1 MTALSYYGLSFNP
14 FDKQQVK
21 EKDRFLSQDLQEML
35 NRLDYLK
42 DTRGIGVFTAGP
54 GMGKS
59 FALRCFS
66 KTLNPNLYHMEYI
79 CLSTVSVMEFY
90 RQFCQVLGVEAKG
103 GKPGMFDAIQ
113 NQIFHLYKEKR
124 QPLLLAVDEA
134 QYLSTAILNDI
145 KMLMNYRY
153 DSVNCFTLILCGEP
167 YLNNTLRKPV
177 HEALRQRITVHYT
190 FSGLSDAEVADYVR
204 HKLVCAGGAETIM
217 LFPPSTATPRAT
229 PESWTTSCPTHS
241 SWALRWIRK
250 PLTLIPS
257 SPLSADATLFDF
269 FIYA

>member
-1 MTALSYYGLSFNP
+1 MMTALSYYGLSFNP

-79 CLSTVSVMEFY
+79 CLSTVSVM
-90 RQFCQVLGVEAKG
+90 AKG

-204 HKLVCAGGAETIM
+204 HKLVCAGGAETIID
-217 LFPPSTATPRAT
+217 PAA
-229 PESWTTSCPTHS
+229 
-241 SWALRWIRK
+241 
-250 PLTLIPS
+250 
-257 SPLSADATLFDF
+257 LSALHSHSQGNPRVVDNLMSDALLLGTQMDKKAIDPDTIL
-269 FIYA
+269 AAVSGRNLV

>member
-1 MTALSYYGLSFNP
+1 MMTALSYYGLSFNP

-134 QYLSTAILNDI
+134 QYLYTAILNDI

-204 HKLVCAGGAETIM
+204 HKLVCAGGAETIIE
-217 LFPPSTATPRAT
+217 PAA
-229 PESWTTSCPTHS
+229 
-241 SWALRWIRK
+241 
-250 PLTLIPS
+250 
-257 SPLSADATLFDF
+257 LSALHSHSQGNPRVVDNLMSDALLLGAQMDKKAIDPDTIL
-269 FIYA
+269 AAVSGRNLV

>member
-1 MTALSYYGLSFNP
+1 MTFLSYYGLSFNP

-21 EKDRFLSQDLQEML
+21 EKDRFLSNDLQEMI

-59 FALRCFS
+59 FGLRCFTKS
-66 KTLNPNLYHMEYI
+66 LNPNLYHMEYI

-90 RQFCQVLGVEAKG
+90 RQLCGVLGLEPKG

-113 NQIFHLYKEKR
+113 AQIFHLYKDKR
-124 QPLLLAVDEA
+124 HPLLLAVDEA

-145 KMLMNYRY
+145 KMLMNFSC

-177 HEALRQRITVHYT
+177 HEALRQRITVHYN
-190 FSGLSDAEVADYVR
+190 FSGLSDAEVAAYIR
-204 HKLVCAGGAETIM
+204 HKIACAGGADSIID
-217 LFPPSTATPRAT
+217 PAA
-229 PESWTTSCPTHS
+229 
-241 SWALRWIRK
+241 
-250 PLTLIPS
+250 
-257 SPLSADATLFDF
+257 LSAVHSHSHGNPRVIDNLMTQALLLGQQLDKKV
-269 FIYA
+269 IDPELILAAVSDLNLL

>member
-1 MTALSYYGLSFNP
+1 MTFLSYYGLSFNP

-21 EKDRFLSQDLQEML
+21 EKDRFLSNDLQEMM

-42 DTRGIGVFTAGP
+42 DTRGIGLFTAGP

-59 FALRCFS
+59 FGLRCFTKS
-66 KTLNPNLYHMEYI
+66 LNPNLYHMEYI

-90 RQFCQVLGVEAKG
+90 RQFCTVLGLEAKG

-113 NQIFHLYKEKR
+113 AQIVHLYKDKR

-145 KMLMNYRY
+145 KMLMNFSC

-167 YLNNTLRKPV
+167 YLNNTLCKPV
-177 HEALRQRITVHYT
+177 HEALRQRITVHYN
-190 FSGLSDAEVADYVR
+190 FAGLSDAEVAAYIR
-204 HKLVCAGGAETIM
+204 HKIACAAGADSIID
-217 LFPPSTATPRAT
+217 PAA
-229 PESWTTSCPTHS
+229 
-241 SWALRWIRK
+241 
-250 PLTLIPS
+250 
-257 SPLSADATLFDF
+257 LSAVHSHSQGNPRVIDNLMTQALILGQQLDKKV
-269 FIYA
+269 IDPELILAAVSGQNLM

>member
-1 MTALSYYGLSFNP
+1 MMTALSYYGLSFNP

-66 KTLNPNLYHMEYI
+66 KALNPNLYHMEYI

-90 RQFCQVLGVEAKG
+90 RQFCQILGVEAKG

-113 NQIFHLYKEKR
+113 AQICVSWQTHGRYER
-124 QPLLLAVDEA
+124 SIIDYESGQVVYRP
-134 QYLSTAILNDI
+134 

-190 FSGLSDAEVADYVR
+190 FSGLSDAEVAEYVR
-204 HKLVCAGGAETIM
+204 HKLVCAGGAETIIE
-217 LFPPSTATPRAT
+217 PSA
-229 PESWTTSCPTHS
+229 
-241 SWALRWIRK
+241 
-250 PLTLIPS
+250 
-257 SPLSADATLFDF
+257 LSALHSHSQGNPRIVDNLMSDALLLGAQMDKKAIDPDTIL
-269 FIYA
+269 AAVSGRNLV

>member
-1 MTALSYYGLSFNP
+1 MTFLSYYGLSFNP

-21 EKDRFLSQDLQEML
+21 EKDRFLSNDLQEMM

-42 DTRGIGVFTAGP
+42 DTRGIGLFTAGP

-59 FALRCFS
+59 FGLRCFT
-66 KTLNPNLYHMEYI
+66 KALNPNLYHMEYI

-90 RQFCQVLGVEAKG
+90 RQFCGVLGLEAKG

-113 NQIFHLYKEKR
+113 AQIFHLYKDKR

-145 KMLMNYRY
+145 KMLMNFSC

-167 YLNNTLRKPV
+167 YLNHTLRKPV
-177 HEALRQRITVHYT
+177 HEALRQRITVHYN
-190 FSGLSDAEVADYVR
+190 FSGLSDAEVAAYIR
-204 HKLVCAGGAETIM
+204 HKIACADGSDSIIDPA
-217 LFPPSTATPRAT
+217 A
-229 PESWTTSCPTHS
+229 
-241 SWALRWIRK
+241 
-250 PLTLIPS
+250 
-257 SPLSADATLFDF
+257 LSAVHSHSQGNPRVIDNLMTDALLLGQQLDKKVIDPELILAAVSGQNLT
-269 FIYA
+269 